1 MWGNEMTDQQEVSR
15 RTFVATGLGAAAT
28 MTAATRAHAAGAN
41 EKIRL
46 GFVGVGNRGG
56 QLLDAFLVHD
66 DIEVTA
72 ICDVYQPHIDK
83 TLARFEKKPTVYAD
97 FRKLIENKNVD
108 AIVIAT
114 PDHWHAIQTIMACD
128 AGKDVYVEKPLS
140 QTIVEGRRMVEAARR
155 NKRIVQVGTHRRSS
169 PVYEKLAGIVQ
180 SGQMGHV
187 TVSRAYHLSN
197 MYPNGIGRSK
207 PSDPPAGLDWDM
219 WLGPRA
225 MRPYQDNICPY
236 KFRWWDGFSSQI
248 ANNGIH
254 YLDAIRWITGEE
266 APTSVCAM
274 GGHFIVDDDRTIPD
288 TMETTFQFASGRIA
302 TFGHYEATGAAM
314 MRKGEVEIR
323 GTQGTAYISGR
334 SYEIQP
340 EKGGQFQSPEPRMEV
355 ISEKAEGTNAQ
366 LTSMHARDFLDC
378 MKTRATPKAD
388 VEEGHRSTT
397 LSLLGNMSLATGARL
412 EWDAKN
418 ERVTNHDPAN
428 DLLQYEYRTPW
439 ELG

>member
-1 MWGNEMTDQQEVSR
+1 MSEEKHTLSR
-15 RTFVATGLGAAAT
+15 RSFVAAGLGAAVSMSAVS
-28 MTAATRAHAAGAN
+28 RAQAAGAN

-66 DIEVTA
+66 DVQVTA
-72 ICDVYQPHIDK
+72 ICDVYQPHIEK

-97 FRKLIENKNVD
+97 FRKLIEDKNVD
-108 AIVIAT
+108 AAVIAT
-114 PDHWHAIQTIMACD
+114 PDHWHAIQTITACD

-155 NKRIVQVGTHRRSS
+155 NECIVQVGTHRRSS
-169 PVYEKLAGIVQ
+169 PVYANLAKIVQ
-180 SGQMGHV
+180 DGTIGHV
-187 TVSRAYHLSN
+187 TLSRAYHLSN

-207 PSDPPAGLDWDM
+207 PSDPPADLDWDM

-274 GGHFIVDDDRTIPD
+274 GGHFIVDDDRTI
-288 TMETTFQFASGRIA
+288 
-302 TFGHYEATGAAM
+302 
-314 MRKGEVEIR
+314 
-323 GTQGTAYISGR
+323 
-334 SYEIQP
+334 
-340 EKGGQFQSPEPRMEV
+340 
-355 ISEKAEGTNAQ
+355 
-366 LTSMHARDFLDC
+366 
-378 MKTRATPKAD
+378 
-388 VEEGHRSTT
+388 
-397 LSLLGNMSLATGARL
+397 
-412 EWDAKN
+412 
-418 ERVTNHDPAN
+418 
-428 DLLQYEYRTPW
+428 
-439 ELG
+439 